1 MKAFK
6 VIVILIALAAII
18 TVLSA
23 YLPANLSEFLPAFMQ
38 KEEAHP
44 DLSSNISSICE
55 LATLEC
61 YYHNVATLTEPTT
74 FLGIHT
80 GTKKVWITYSGV
92 VKVGIDA
99 GTVSISEPDANDV
112 VTVSIPK
119 AEIISTD
126 IDEESINEQFVEGSA
141 TSRVNIVNKTNAI
154 TDAQKTLRESAE
166 SDTSLLL
173 QGRNRAKLILEK
185 YIKNVGSQ
193 YGKDYTIK
201 WVELE

>member
-18 TVLSA
+18 MVLSA
-23 YLPANLSEFLPAFMQ
+23 YLPANLSAFLPEFLQ
-38 KEEAHP
+38 KKDVHP

-74 FLGIHT
+74 FLGIQT
-80 GTKKVWITYSGV
+80 GTKKVWITYSGI

-99 GTVSISEPDANDV
+99 GAVSISEPDAKNV

-201 WVELE
+201 WVEPE